1 MTKFIGTVALAALLA
16 LLTTGVTLA
25 FNIVCGEGSQLCRG
39 SDDPDTIT
47 GSTGSDL
54 ILGEGG
60 DDGIQADPA
69 PSANADDEVR
79 GGSGNDIIIDSLS
92 ATDSDVIF
100 GGSGNDTINVR
111 ENTGGADTVNCGKGN
126 KDRVFFDVGV
136 DIIAANCEILNPSA

>member
-1 MTKFIGTVALAALLA
+1 MARTIGAIALATVLVLLA
-16 LLTTGVTLA
+16 AGATLA
-25 FNIVCGEGSQLCRG
+25 FQIVCGEGSQLCRG
-39 SDDPDTIT
+39 SDNPDTIT
-47 GSTGSDL
+47 GSTDSDL

-79 GGSGNDIIIDSLS
+79 GGGGSDVIIDSLP
-92 ATDSDVIF
+92 AIDSDVIF

-126 KDRVFFDVGV
+126 QDRVFFDV
-136 DIIAANCEILNPSA
+136 DIDTVAANCELLNPPT